1 MVWCSV
7 FGCSGK
13 NPDGGFY
20 PKYRFPKER
29 NIKLA
34 WINRCGRRDKVS
46 QHGRVCA
53 KHFSQEQYARDF
65 KSELLNIP
73 SPRNQRRLKCEAI
86 PDLHLPCKQDASKVA
101 NDRAQ
106 RYTKRSG
113 KRILAEIC
121 SNGSADSPMD
131 ITTHGTSI
139 QSNNRSTSIPEQ
151 ATSALQ
157 MIDDGIGISDD
168 FSVSAVT
175 STQMDCTSPG
185 DKTYATLVSVQP
197 NTHLVDDDNCMAT
210 GLSEFVTNSSPIK
223 GNSSSSQRIAQDQT
237 IHDPC
242 LSAQL
247 CTNLD
252 VSSETNEE
260 MGNIPVPENEVEGFH
275 YVLGYIVHKFHK
287 TYPALVCEHK
297 LNGDWIAVK
306 DNGGLKRM
314 APTFIEKFEIAEKMF
329 RKVHGDTLV
338 EDGPGLEELTN
349 ITSNI
354 IPEVPFE
361 VVKFYMWCRLQIRLK
376 AINRRGKI
384 KNMRNKYK
392 KMSKVVA

>member
-1 MVWCSV
+1 MQQVQQL
-7 FGCSGK
+7 F
-13 NPDGGFY
+13 
-20 PKYRFPKER
+20 
-29 NIKLA
+29 
-34 WINRCGRRDKVS
+34 
-46 QHGRVCA
+46 
-53 KHFSQEQYARDF
+53 
-65 KSELLNIP
+65 
-73 SPRNQRRLKCEAI
+73 
-86 PDLHLPCKQDASKVA
+86 LPYASKVA

-121 SNGSADSPMD
+121 SNDTDTTQCNQNEPIPGQHCSQSSSSTPSDVWSTMNFLLQGSADSPMD

-168 FSVSAVT
+168 FSVSSVT

-223 GNSSSSQRIAQDQT
+223 GNSSSSQRTAQDQT

-297 LNGDWIAVK
+297 SNGDWIAVK